1 MTKPIIPKEPLVPDL
16 TDQQIEK
23 LTDIVFLPAVAPEPC
38 DAIFVFGG
46 THPGHWQQAIHAYH
60 RGYGTKVIVTGGV
73 SPTGIKHPDWS
84 DDQMRESEGITAK
97 LVEGGVPHNA
107 IVFENRSRNTL
118 ENVLYAQEVV
128 DFSQMRRL
136 LFVGK
141 SIGAGREYRTL
152 AQNVPFPLR
161 YIPFGF
167 DAEYAGQIISRHTWM
182 QSAVGRGRVFGE
194 YLRIVYY
201 GRLGHVLPL
210 EQEIDGLQGYV
221 ELNLG
226 H

>member
-60 RGYGTKVIVTGGV
+60 RGYSTQVIVTGGV
-73 SPTGIKHPDWS
+73 SPTGIKHPDWP
-84 DDQMRESEGITAK
+84 DATMCESEGITAK
-97 LVEGGVPHNA
+97 LVEGGVPRNA
-107 IVFENRSRNTL
+107 IVFENWSRNTR

-128 DFSQMRRL
+128 DFSQMRGL

-167 DAEYAGQIISRHTWM
+167 DAEYASQIISRHTWM

>member
-60 RGYGTKVIVTGGV
+60 RGYSTQVIVTGGV
-73 SPTGIKHPDWS
+73 SPTGIKHPDWP
-84 DDQMRESEGITAK
+84 DATMCESEGITAK
-97 LVEGGVPHNA
+97 LVEGGVPRNA
-107 IVFENRSRNTL
+107 IVFENWSRNTR